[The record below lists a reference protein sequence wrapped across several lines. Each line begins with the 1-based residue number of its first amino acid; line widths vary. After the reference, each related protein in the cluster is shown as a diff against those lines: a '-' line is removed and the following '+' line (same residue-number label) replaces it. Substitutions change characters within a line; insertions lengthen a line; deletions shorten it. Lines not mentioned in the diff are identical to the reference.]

1 MAFLGRSAPCFAR
14 SLQLAAQCVAEPR
27 TLRLSRNWQFCVAL
41 PHIARRLIMERDNDL
56 RIRPGRIR
64 STRVERTR
72 PIINQVL
79 AATRKAGG
87 HVTRKGT
94 ISSSSNS
101 RFGRGKVASVVAMR
115 GISNRSR
122 NVIIK
127 ARVVRQGRVAGA
139 LAAHVN
145 YLQRDGVTR
154 DGEKGRLFGAEGED
168 LDRDGFAGRC
178 ADDRHHFRF
187 IVSPEDAI
195 EMADLKD
202 FTRDVMVQMQKDLGT
217 HLDWVAVEHWNT
229 GQPHIHI
236 IVRGVGDDGRDL
248 VIARDYIGEGM
259 RAQARNLVTQELG
272 LRTDL
277 DISRALDRQID
288 VERWTDLDRRL
299 IHTFE
304 RDGMIDMGLP
314 VEGRPDDFHAQKLG
328 RLHKLERLGL
338 ASDIGSGAWVLHDD
352 AEASLRE
359 IGTHGDIIKRMHRA
373 LGERGTEREVSAFEL
388 EPDIAHHKVIGRMVD
403 RGLHD
408 ELNGTAYA
416 IIDGIDGR
424 THHVILP
431 DLDATGDA
439 HPGAIVELRQF
450 EDRKGKQRM
459 ALAVRSEMDLPAQID
474 APGVTWL
481 DRRNLARDGH
491 DLGGGFG
498 REVEV
503 AMEARAD
510 HLIEE
515 GLARRQGQRIIFARD
530 LLATL
535 ERGDIARRVE
545 KLAREV
551 GLPHHQPM
559 PGEYVMGTVR
569 ERITLASGRYAMID
583 DGLGFSLVP
592 WTPSLDNQIG
602 KHLSGVMR
610 DDGGVDWSFGRKRG
624 LGL

>member
-1 MAFLGRSAPCFAR
+1 MKEC
-14 SLQLAAQCVAEPR
+14 
-27 TLRLSRNWQFCVAL
+27 
-41 PHIARRLIMERDNDL
+41 DNDL

-64 STRVERTR
+64 STRVQRTR

-94 ISSSSNS
+94 ISSSSHS

-115 GISNRSR
+115 GISNCSR

-127 ARVVRQGRVAGA
+127 ARVVRQGRTRGA

-154 DGEKGRLFGAEGED
+154 DGEKGRLFGAEGEN
-168 LDRDGFAGRC
+168 LDRDMFADRC

-195 EMADLKD
+195 EMVDLKD
-202 FTRDVMVQMQKDLGT
+202 FTRDLMAQMQKDLGS

-236 IVRGVGDDGRDL
+236 IVRGVGGDGHDL

-277 DISRALDRQID
+277 DISRALERQID
-288 VERWTDLDRRL
+288 AERWTDIDRRL
-299 IHTFE
+299 ARTFE
-304 RDGMIDMGLP
+304 RQGMIDMGIP
-314 VEGRPDDFHAQKLG
+314 VYGHTDDFHAHKMG

-338 ASDIGSGAWVLHDD
+338 ASEIGPGAWVMHDD

-359 IGTHGDIIKRMHRA
+359 MGTRGDIIKRMHRA
-373 LGERGTEREVSAFEL
+373 LSERGIERELSAFEL
-388 EPDIAHHKVIGRMVD
+388 APNIVHHKVIGRIVD

-416 IIDGIDGR
+416 IIDGIDGL
-424 THHVILP
+424 THHVVLP

-439 HPGAIVELRQF
+439 HPGSIVELRQF
-450 EDRKGKQRM
+450 EDRKGKQRV
-459 ALAVRSEMDLPAQID
+459 ALAVRSEMDLSAQID

-491 DLGGGFG
+491 ELGGRFG
-498 REVEV
+498 REVEA
-503 AMEARAD
+503 AMEARAE

-515 GLARRQGQRIIFARD
+515 GLARRHGQRIVFARN

-535 ERGDIARRVE
+535 ERGDIDREVE
-545 KLAREV
+545 KLGRDI
-551 GLPHHQPM
+551 GLPHHQPQ

-602 KHLSGVMR
+602 KHISGLMR
-610 DDGGVDWSFGRKRG
+610 GDGGVDWSFGRERG

>member
-1 MAFLGRSAPCFAR
+1 MD
-14 SLQLAAQCVAEPR
+14 
-27 TLRLSRNWQFCVAL
+27 
-41 PHIARRLIMERDNDL
+41 RDNDL

-64 STRVERTR
+64 STRVQRTR

-115 GISNRSR
+115 GVSHRSR

-127 ARVVRQGRVAGA
+127 ARVVRQGRTRGA

-154 DGEKGRLFGAEGED
+154 DGEKGRLFGAEGEEI
-168 LDRDGFAGRC
+168 DRDVFADRC

-195 EMADLKD
+195 EMVDLKD
-202 FTRDVMVQMQKDLGT
+202 FTRDLMVQMQKDLGT

-236 IVRGVGDDGRDL
+236 IVRGIGDDARDL

-277 DISRALDRQID
+277 DISRALERQID
-288 VERWTDLDRRL
+288 VERWTNLDRSLTRTL
-299 IHTFE
+299 E
-304 RDGMIDMGLP
+304 RDGMIDLGIP
-314 VEGRPDDFHAQKLG
+314 VDGRPDDFHVHKMG

-338 ASDIGSGAWVLHDD
+338 ASEIDPGVWVLHDD

-359 IGTHGDIIKRMHRA
+359 MGTRGDIIKRMHRA
-373 LGERGTEREVSAFEL
+373 LGERGIEREVSAFEL
-388 EPDIAHHKVIGRMVD
+388 EPDIAHHKIIGRMVD

-424 THHVILP
+424 THHVVLP

-439 HPGAIVELRQF
+439 HPGSIVELRQF
-450 EDRKGKQRM
+450 EDRKGKQRV
-459 ALAVRSEMDLPAQID
+459 ALAVRSEMDLSAQID

-481 DRRNLARDGH
+481 DRRNLASDGH

-498 REVEV
+498 REVEA
-503 AMEARAD
+503 AMEARAE

-515 GLARRQGQRIIFARD
+515 GLARRHGQRIVFARD

-535 ERGDIARRVE
+535 ERGDIDRQVE
-545 KLAREV
+545 KLAREI
-551 GLPHHQPM
+551 GLPHRRSQ

-592 WTPSLDNQIG
+592 WTPSLDNQLG
-602 KHLSGVMR
+602 KHISGVMR
-610 DDGGVDWSFGRKRG
+610 DDGGVDWSFGRKRE
-624 LGL
+624 LGV

>member
-14 SLQLAAQCVAEPR
+14 ILELAAQCVANQR
-27 TLRLSRNWQFCVAL
+27 TLRLSRKWQFCRAL
-41 PHIARRLIMERDNDL
+41 PHIACRIMKERDNDL
-56 RIRPGRIR
+56 RIKPGRIR
-64 STRVERTR
+64 STRVQRTR

-94 ISSSSNS
+94 ISSSSHS

-115 GISNRSR
+115 GVSSRSR

-127 ARVVRQGRVAGA
+127 ARVVRQGRARGA

-168 LDRDGFAGRC
+168 LDRDVFADRC
-178 ADDRHHFRF
+178 AEDRHHFRF
-187 IVSPEDAI
+187 IVSPEDATQ
-195 EMADLKD
+195 MADLKD
-202 FTRDVMVQMQKDLGT
+202 FTRDLMVQMQKDLGT

-236 IVRGVGDDGRDL
+236 IVRGVGDDGHDL

-277 DISRALDRQID
+277 DISRALERQID

-299 IHTFE
+299 TRTLE
-304 RDGMIDMGLP
+304 RDGMIDMSVP
-314 VEGRPDDFHAQKLG
+314 VDDRPDDFHAHKMG

-338 ASDIGSGAWVLHDD
+338 ASEIGPGAWVMHDD

-359 IGTHGDIIKRMHRA
+359 MGARGDIIKRMHRA
-373 LGERGTEREVSAFEL
+373 LGERGIEREVSAFEL
-388 EPDIAHHKVIGRMVD
+388 APDIARHKVIGRMVD

-424 THHVILP
+424 AHHVVLP
-431 DLDATGDA
+431 DMSATGDA
-439 HPGAIVELRQF
+439 HPGFIVELREF
-450 EDRKGKQRM
+450 EDRKGNQRV
-459 ALAVRSEMDLPAQID
+459 ALAVRSEMDLAAQID

-498 REVEV
+498 WEVEA
-503 AMEARAD
+503 AMEARAE

-515 GLARRQGQRIIFARD
+515 GLARRQGQRVVFARD
-530 LLATL
+530 LLSTL
-535 ERGDIARRVE
+535 ERGDID
-545 KLAREV
+545 REV
-551 GLPHHQPM
+551 ERQARDIGLPHHQRQ
-559 PGEYVMGTVR
+559 PGEYVTGTVR

-583 DGLGFSLVP
+583 DGLGFSFVP
-592 WTPSLDNQIG
+592 WTPSLDNQLG
-602 KHLSGVMR
+602 KHISGVMR
-610 DDGGVDWSFGRKRG
+610 DDGGVDWSFGRNRG

>member
-1 MAFLGRSAPCFAR
+1 
-14 SLQLAAQCVAEPR
+14 VD
-27 TLRLSRNWQFCVAL
+27 
-41 PHIARRLIMERDNDL
+41 RDNDL

-64 STRVERTR
+64 STRVQRTR

-115 GISNRSR
+115 GVSHRSR

-127 ARVVRQGRVAGA
+127 ARVVRQGRTRGA

-154 DGEKGRLFGAEGED
+154 DGEKGRLFGAEGEEI
-168 LDRDGFAGRC
+168 DRDVFADRC

-195 EMADLKD
+195 EMVDLKD
-202 FTRDVMVQMQKDLGT
+202 FTRDLMVQMQKDLGT

-236 IVRGVGDDGRDL
+236 IVRGIGDDARDL

-277 DISRALDRQID
+277 DISRALERQID
-288 VERWTDLDRRL
+288 VERWTNLDRSLTRTL
-299 IHTFE
+299 E
-304 RDGMIDMGLP
+304 RDGMIDLGIP
-314 VEGRPDDFHAQKLG
+314 VDGRPDDFHVHKMG

-338 ASDIGSGAWVLHDD
+338 ASEIDPGVWVLHDD

-359 IGTHGDIIKRMHRA
+359 MGTRGDIIKRMHRA
-373 LGERGTEREVSAFEL
+373 LGERGIEREVSAFEL
-388 EPDIAHHKVIGRMVD
+388 EPDIAHHKIIGRMVD

-424 THHVILP
+424 THHVVLP

-439 HPGAIVELRQF
+439 HPGSIVELRQF
-450 EDRKGKQRM
+450 EDRKGKQRV
-459 ALAVRSEMDLPAQID
+459 ALAVRSEMDLSAQID

-481 DRRNLARDGH
+481 DRRNLASDGH

-498 REVEV
+498 REVEA
-503 AMEARAD
+503 AMEARAE

-515 GLARRQGQRIIFARD
+515 GLARRHGQRIVFARD

-535 ERGDIARRVE
+535 ERGDIDRQVE
-545 KLAREV
+545 KLAREI
-551 GLPHHQPM
+551 GLPHRRSQ

-592 WTPSLDNQIG
+592 WTPSLDNQLG
-602 KHLSGVMR
+602 KHISGVMR
-610 DDGGVDWSFGRKRG
+610 DDGGVDWSFGRKRE
-624 LGL
+624 LGV

>member
-1 MAFLGRSAPCFAR
+1 MVFLGRSAPCFPR
-14 SLQLAAQCVAEPR
+14 SLGITAQCVARQR
-27 TLRLSRNWQFCVAL
+27 TLRLSQKWQFCAAL
-41 PHIARRLIMERDNDL
+41 PHIAARLAVDRDNDL

-64 STRVERTR
+64 STRVQRTR

-115 GISNRSR
+115 GVSHRSR

-127 ARVVRQGRVAGA
+127 ARVVRQGRTRGA

-154 DGEKGRLFGAEGED
+154 DGEKGRLFGAEGEEI
-168 LDRDGFAGRC
+168 DRDVFADRC

-195 EMADLKD
+195 EMVDLKD
-202 FTRDVMVQMQKDLGT
+202 FTRDLMVQMQKDLGT

-236 IVRGVGDDGRDL
+236 IVRGIGDDARDL

-277 DISRALDRQID
+277 DISRALERQID
-288 VERWTDLDRRL
+288 VERWTNLDRSLTRTL
-299 IHTFE
+299 E
-304 RDGMIDMGLP
+304 RDGMIDLGIP
-314 VEGRPDDFHAQKLG
+314 VDGRPDDFHVHKMG

-338 ASDIGSGAWVLHDD
+338 ASELDPGVWVLHDD

-359 IGTHGDIIKRMHRA
+359 MGTRGDIIKRMHRA
-373 LGERGTEREVSAFEL
+373 LGERGIEREVSAFEL
-388 EPDIAHHKVIGRMVD
+388 EPDIAHHKIIGRMVD

-424 THHVILP
+424 THHVVLP

-439 HPGAIVELRQF
+439 HPGSIVELRQF
-450 EDRKGKQRM
+450 EDRKGKQRV
-459 ALAVRSEMDLPAQID
+459 ALAVRSEMDLSAQID

-481 DRRNLARDGH
+481 DRRNLASDGH

-498 REVEV
+498 REVEA
-503 AMEARAD
+503 AMEARAE

-515 GLARRQGQRIIFARD
+515 GLARRHGQRIVFARD

-535 ERGDIARRVE
+535 ERGDIDRQVE
-545 KLAREV
+545 KLAREI
-551 GLPHHQPM
+551 GLPHRRSQ

-592 WTPSLDNQIG
+592 WTPSLDNQLG
-602 KHLSGVMR
+602 KHISGVMR
-610 DDGGVDWSFGRKRG
+610 DDGGVDWSFGRKRE
-624 LGL
+624 LGV

>member
-1 MAFLGRSAPCFAR
+1 MAFLGRSAPCFPR
-14 SLQLAAQCVAEPR
+14 SLQLAAQCVANQR
-27 TLRLSRNWQFCVAL
+27 TLQLSQRWQFRVAL
-41 PHIARRLIMERDNDL
+41 PHITARLAVERDNDL
-56 RIRPGRIR
+56 RIRPGRIG
-64 STRVERTR
+64 STRVQRTR
-72 PIINQVL
+72 PIINQLL

-87 HVTRKGT
+87 YVTRKGT
-94 ISSSSNS
+94 ISSSGHS
-101 RFGRGKVASVVAMR
+101 RFGRGKLASAIAMR

-127 ARVVRQGRVAGA
+127 ARVVRRGRAQGA

-154 DGEKGRLFGAEGED
+154 DGEKGRLFGAEGDD
-168 LDRDGFAGRC
+168 LDRDMFADRC
-178 ADDRHHFRF
+178 TDDRHHFRF
-187 IVSPEDAI
+187 IVSPEDATL
-195 EMADLKD
+195 MVDLKD
-202 FTRDVMVQMQKDLGT
+202 FTRDLMVQMQKDVGT
-217 HLDWVAVEHWNT
+217 HIDWIAVEHWNT

-259 RAQARNLVTQELG
+259 RAQARNLITQELG

-277 DISRALDRQID
+277 DISRTLEREID
-288 VERWTDLDRRL
+288 VERWTDLDRKLARSQ
-299 IHTFE
+299 E
-304 RDGMIDMGLP
+304 REGMIDMGLP
-314 VEGRPDDFHAQKLG
+314 ADGHPGDFHAQKLG

-338 ASDIGSGAWVLHDD
+338 ASEIDQGAWVLHDD

-359 IGTHGDIIKRMHRA
+359 MGTRGDIIERMHRA
-373 LGERGTEREVSAFEL
+373 LGERGIEREVSAFQL
-388 EPDIAHHKVIGRMVD
+388 EPDIAHHKIIGRMVD

-408 ELNGTAYA
+408 ELSGTAYA
-416 IIDGIDGR
+416 IIDGVDGR
-424 THHVILP
+424 SHHVVLP

-439 HPGAIVELRQF
+439 HHGSIVELRQF
-450 EDRKGKQRM
+450 EDRKGKQRV
-459 ALAVRSEMDLPAQID
+459 ALAVRSEMDLTAQID

-491 DLGGGFG
+491 YLGGGFG
-498 REVEV
+498 REVEA
-503 AMEARAD
+503 AMEARAQ
-510 HLIEE
+510 HLIDE

-535 ERGDIARRVE
+535 ERGDIDREVA
-545 KLAREV
+545 KLAREI
-551 GLPHHQPM
+551 GLSHNQPM

-569 ERITLASGRYAMID
+569 EQITLASGRYAMID

-592 WTPSLDNQIG
+592 WTPSLDTQIG
-602 KHLSGVMR
+602 KHISGVMR

>member
-1 MAFLGRSAPCFAR
+1 MAFLGRSDPCFTR
-14 SLQLAAQCVAEPR
+14 DQKLSAQCAANQR
-27 TLRLSRNWQFCVAL
+27 TLRLSQNWQFCTAL
-41 PHIARRLIMERDNDL
+41 LHIAARLAVERDNDL

-94 ISSSSNS
+94 ISSSRNS

-115 GISNRSR
+115 TIFHRSR

-127 ARVVRQGRVAGA
+127 ARVVRHGRVARA

-154 DGEKGRLFGAEGED
+154 DGERGRLFGAEGED
-168 LDRDGFAGRC
+168 LDRDMFAGRC

-187 IVSPEDAI
+187 IVSPEDATL
-195 EMADLKD
+195 MADLKD
-202 FTRDVMVQMQKDLGT
+202 FTRDLMVQMQKDLGT

-259 RAQARNLVTQELG
+259 RARARNLVTQELG

-277 DISRALDRQID
+277 DISRTLERQID
-288 VERWTDLDRRL
+288 VERWTDLDRSLTRTL
-299 IHTFE
+299 E

-314 VEGRPDDFHAQKLG
+314 TDGRPDDFHAHKMG
-328 RLHKLERLGL
+328 RLYKLERLGL
-338 ASDIGSGAWVLHDD
+338 ASEISPGAWVMHDD

-359 IGTHGDIIKRMHRA
+359 VGARGDIIKRMHKA
-373 LGERGTEREVSAFEL
+373 LGERGIEREVSAFEL
-388 EPDIAHHKVIGRMVD
+388 EPDFAHHKVIGRMVD

-424 THHVILP
+424 THHVVLP

-439 HPGAIVELRQF
+439 YPGSIVELRQF
-450 EDRKGKQRM
+450 EDRNGKQRL
-459 ALAVRSEMDLPAQID
+459 ALAVRSEMDLSAQIN
-474 APGVTWL
+474 ALGVTWL

-498 REVEV
+498 REVAA
-503 AMEARAD
+503 AMEARAE

-515 GLARRQGQRIIFARD
+515 GLARRQGRRIVFARD

-535 ERGDIARRVE
+535 ERGDIDGHVK
-545 KLAREV
+545 KLTREIS
-551 GLPHHQPM
+551 LPHHQPQ
-559 PGEYVMGTVR
+559 PGEHVMGTVR

-602 KHLSGVMR
+602 KHISGVMR
-610 DDGGVDWSFGRKRG
+610 GDGGVDWSFGRKRG
-624 LGL
+624 MGL

>member
-1 MAFLGRSAPCFAR
+1 
-14 SLQLAAQCVAEPR
+14 LQLAAQCVANQR
-27 TLRLSRNWQFCVAL
+27 TLRLSQKWQFCRAL
-41 PHIARRLIMERDNDL
+41 PHIARRLMKDRDNDL

-64 STRVERTR
+64 STRVQRTR
-72 PIINQVL
+72 PIINQVF

-115 GISNRSR
+115 GVSNRSR

-127 ARVVRQGRVAGA
+127 ARVVRQGHARGA

-168 LDRDGFAGRC
+168 LDRDVFADRC

-195 EMADLKD
+195 DMADLKD
-202 FTRDVMVQMQKDLGT
+202 FTRDLMAQMQKDLGT

-259 RAQARNLVTQELG
+259 RAEARNLVTQELG

-277 DISRALDRQID
+277 DISRALERQID

-299 IHTFE
+299 TRTLE
-304 RDGMIDMGLP
+304 RDGMIDTGLP
-314 VEGRPDDFHAQKLG
+314 VDGRPDEFHAHKMG
-328 RLHKLERLGL
+328 RLHKLERLGF
-338 ASDIGSGAWVLHDD
+338 ASEIDPGVWTMHDD

-359 IGTHGDIIKRMHRA
+359 MGTRDDIIKRMHRA
-373 LGERGTEREVSAFEL
+373 LGERGIERAESAFEL
-388 EPDIAHHKVIGRMVD
+388 EPDIAHHKVVGRMVD

-424 THHVILP
+424 THHVVLA

-439 HPGAIVELRQF
+439 RHGSIVELRQF
-450 EDRKGKQRM
+450 EDRKGKPRV
-459 ALAVRSEMDLPAQID
+459 ALAVRSEMDLSAQID
-474 APGVTWL
+474 ASGATWL

-491 DLGGGFG
+491 NLGGGFG
-498 REVEV
+498 REVDE
-503 AMEARAD
+503 AMQARAE
-510 HLIEE
+510 HLIEK

-530 LLATL
+530 LLSTL
-535 ERGDIARRVE
+535 ERGDIHGQVE
-545 KLAREV
+545 KLAREI
-551 GLPHHQPM
+551 GLPHHQPL

-569 ERITLASGRYAMID
+569 EQITLASGRYAMID

-602 KHLSGVMR
+602 KHISGVMR
-610 DDGGVDWSFGRKRG
+610 GDGGVDWSFGRNRG
-624 LGL
+624 VGL